1 MPELRTIPADFR
13 RLRGAALPG
22 AAFVLAMGVAGI
34 GAASAADVTSEIDSG
49 ARIYAAECAAC
60 HGSSL
65 EGQPRWWQADA
76 SGQIPAPPLDGTGH
90 AWQHSDAQLIE
101 FIANSMASVAGP
113 DYRSG
118 MPAFAG
124 RLGDAEMLAVVAFIK
139 SRWPDGTRA
148 AQTVLNPGG
157 EEALVKLLQEGG
169 DWTFPPDCLDPVQR
183 AGNGR
188 EGGTSGRGGP

>member
-1 MPELRTIPADFR
+1 MPELRMISAGFR
-13 RLRGAALPG
+13 RLRGVAIAG
-22 AAFVLAMGVAGI
+22 TAFVLAMGLTSIGTAG
-34 GAASAADVTSEIDSG
+34 AADVTSEIDGG

-76 SGQIPAPPLDGTGH
+76 SGQIPAPPLDGAGH

-101 FIANSMASVAGP
+101 FIAHSMASVADP
-113 DYRSG
+113 DYRSD

-124 RLGDAEMLAVVAFIK
+124 RLGDAEMRAVVAFIK

-148 AQTVLNPGG
+148 AQAVLNPGG
-157 EEALVKLLQEGG
+157 QEALVKLLQEGG

-183 AGNGR
+183 AANNR
-188 EGGTSGRGGP
+188 EGRASGRGGP